1 MKLPYMA
8 VLPVHEEVPVPPLV
22 LLEPR
27 EERQTGGKY
36 CLQAK
41 VEEDDATPERS
52 ERLLDLPIE
61 VTIRHL
67 LGSSKGVRDCEK

>member
-1 MKLPYMA
+1 MA
-8 VLPVHEEVPVPPLV
+8 VPPVHEEVPVPPLV

-41 VEEDDATPERS
+41 VEEDDATPEIS
-52 ERLLDLPIE
+52 ERLLDLPIK

-67 LGSSKGVRDCEK
+67 LGSKRLCEK